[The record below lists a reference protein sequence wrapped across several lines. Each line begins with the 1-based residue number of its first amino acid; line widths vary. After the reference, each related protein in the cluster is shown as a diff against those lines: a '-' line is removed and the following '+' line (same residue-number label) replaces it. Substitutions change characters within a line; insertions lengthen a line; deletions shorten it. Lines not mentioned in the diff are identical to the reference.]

1 MGSDRLEDR
10 CATVKPTTD
19 KSCHVAWITYDALPT
34 LARENVNMGFFGLCV
49 APIRDKNTE
58 IAHLLLSFA
67 HVGYKEA
74 SVLDRDCCG
83 TFNNNVRVV
92 RFKKEGDLTSKSMY

>member
-10 CATVKPTTD
+10 CATLKPTTD

-49 APIRDKNTE
+49 APIRV
-58 IAHLLLSFA
+58 SFA